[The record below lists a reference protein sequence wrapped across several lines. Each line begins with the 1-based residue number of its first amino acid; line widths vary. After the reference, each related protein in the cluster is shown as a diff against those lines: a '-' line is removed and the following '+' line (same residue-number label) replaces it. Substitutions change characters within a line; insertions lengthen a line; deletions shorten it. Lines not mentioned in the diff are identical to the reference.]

1 MTLAVSVLVMAVPEG
16 LPMMITLVLST
27 NSKKM
32 LKNKVLVRKMVGIE
46 TAGSLNILFTDK
58 TGTITNGK
66 MEVISILDG
75 SLNEYTNIN
84 ELLPSYRQILIDSII
99 YNNDSEYDSTTN
111 KIIGGNITDKA
122 LLSFAGQSKKDTI
135 KIIDKIMFN
144 SQNKHSI
151 SIIEKNNK
159 KMLHFILKCSSPMI
173 KHITLHHK
181 QHQIFFDNCSSLRLF
196 CLLMQF
202 HLYKNKLSG
211 CLKS

>member
-1 MTLAVSVLVMAVPEG
+1 
-16 LPMMITLVLST
+16 
-27 NSKKM
+27 
-32 LKNKVLVRKMVGIE
+32 MVGIE

-99 YNNDSEYDSTTN
+99 YNNDSEYDSTSN

-122 LLSFAGQSKKDTI
+122 LLSFAGQNKKDTI

-144 SQNKHSI
+144 SQNKYSI

-159 KMLHFILKCSSPMI
+159 KIKLIKGAPDVLLKYTTNYIDENGKSYIYFS
-173 KHITLHHK
+173 K
-181 QHQIFFDNCSSLRLF
+181 
-196 CLLMQF
+196 
-202 HLYKNKLSG
+202 YLSYR
-211 CLKS
+211 